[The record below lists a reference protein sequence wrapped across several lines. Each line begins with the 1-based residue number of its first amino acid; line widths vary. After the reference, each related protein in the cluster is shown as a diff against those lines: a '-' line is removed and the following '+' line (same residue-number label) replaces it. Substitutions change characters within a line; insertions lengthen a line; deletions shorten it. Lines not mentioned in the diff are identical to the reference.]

1 MWFLYNV
8 LFTVGYLALL
18 PVFLLR
24 MRRRGGYRQD
34 FGERFGCYAPA
45 KRAALAEGGRIW
57 VHAVSVG
64 EALVALSFIQA
75 VRAARPTVR
84 FVISTT
90 TSTGHALLVAR
101 KADDDLL
108 IYYPLDFPWIAR
120 RVARLIRPAML
131 VLTECELWP
140 NLLRVLYRRQVPVVV
155 INGRI
160 SESSYRGY
168 CRVRLFFRRAAVW
181 VTRFLVQTDTDARRL
196 ADLGVPAEKLM
207 VTGSVKY
214 DAPLAGPDTAAAAR
228 GIVQAAGMNPQGR
241 FWVAGSTWPGEEA
254 AVLAIFKRL
263 RERFADLQLIL
274 VPRHM
279 ERRQEVVQQV
289 AASGLPYV
297 LRSAMPVDAALPS
310 APAGGDV
317 PAVLVA
323 DTTGE
328 LFGYYSIATLVFVG
342 KSLGGNHG
350 GQNPIEPAA
359 LSKPVITGPN
369 MENFPGVIEEMLA
382 AAALEQVPDAAALE
396 AACTRLLEDDTG
408 RVDLATRAG
417 EHVAAR
423 RGVMARTVRIVLC
436 ETRAPNAQH
445 PTPDAQGENLG

>member
-1 MWFLYNV
+1 MWALYNI
-8 LFTVGYLALL
+8 LFAIGYLVLL
-18 PVFLLR
+18 PMFLLR

-34 FGERFGCYAPA
+34 FGERFGCYTPA
-45 KRAALAEGGRIW
+45 KRAALATGGRIW

-75 VRAARPTVR
+75 VRGTRPDAR

-90 TSTGHALLVAR
+90 TSTGHALLAAR
-101 KADDDLL
+101 KASDDLL

-120 RVARLIRPAML
+120 RVARLIRPSML

-140 NLLRVLYRRQVPVVV
+140 NLLRALDRLQVPVVV

-181 VTRFLVQTDTDARRL
+181 VRHFLVQTGTDAQRL
-196 ADLGVPAEKLM
+196 ADLGVPAEKLT
-207 VTGSVKY
+207 VTGSVKF
-214 DAPLAGPDTAAAAR
+214 DAPLAGAETEAR
-228 GIVQAAGMNPQGR
+228 AWAIVQAAGMQAQGR

-263 RERFADLQLIL
+263 RERFGELQLIL

-289 AASGLPYV
+289 EASGLSYV
-297 LRSAMPVDAALPS
+297 LRSAMPSDTTTVAA
-310 APAGGDV
+310 ADGEEA

-342 KSLGGNHG
+342 KSLGENHG

-359 LSKPVITGPN
+359 LSKPVIVGPN
-369 MENFPGVIEEMLA
+369 MENFAGVIDELLA
-382 AAALEQVPDAAALE
+382 AEALVQVPDAAALE
-396 AACTRLLEDDTG
+396 AVCTRLLADDAERTALG
-408 RVDLATRAG
+408 DRAG
-417 EHVAAR
+417 ALVAVR
-423 RGVMARTVRIVLC
+423 RGGMARTVAEALAFGRIAGGL
-436 ETRAPNAQH
+436 AN
-445 PTPDAQGENLG
+445 

>member
-1 MWFLYNV
+1 MWFLYNI
-8 LFTVGYLALL
+8 LFTIGYLALL

-45 KRAALAEGGRIW
+45 KRAALGEGGRIW

-75 VRAARPTVR
+75 VRETRPGAR

-90 TSTGHALLVAR
+90 TSTGHTLLAAR
-101 KADDDLL
+101 KAADDLL
-108 IYYPLDFPWIAR
+108 IYYPLDFPWIVR
-120 RVARLIRPAML
+120 RVVRLIRPAML

-140 NLLRVLYRRQVPVVV
+140 NLLRVLDRLQVPVVV

-181 VTRFLVQTDTDARRL
+181 VRHFLVQTATDAQRL
-196 ADLGVPAEKLM
+196 ADLGVPAEKLT

-214 DAPLAGPDTAAAAR
+214 DAPLAAPATEAHAR
-228 GIVQAAGMNPQGR
+228 GIVQAAGMDPQGR

-254 AVLAIFKRL
+254 VVLAIFKRL

-297 LRSAMPVDAALPS
+297 LRSAMPAADDAAAVPDGAES
-310 APAGGDV
+310 

-342 KSLGGNHG
+342 KSLGENHG

-359 LSKPVITGPN
+359 LAKPVLVGPN
-369 MENFPGVIEEMLA
+369 MENFPGVIDELLA
-382 AAALEQVPDAAALE
+382 GDALVQVPDAAALE
-396 AACTRLLEDDTG
+396 AACSRLLADDAERTA
-408 RVDLATRAG
+408 LATRAG
-417 EHVAAR
+417 ALVATR
-423 RGVMARTVRIVLC
+423 RGVMARTVGIVLQ
-436 ETRAPNAQH
+436 N
-445 PTPDAQGENLG
+445 GL

>member
-1 MWFLYNV
+1 MWFLYNI
-8 LFTVGYLALL
+8 LFAIGYLALL
-18 PVFLLR
+18 PMFVRR

-34 FGERFGCYAPA
+34 FGERFGCYAPE
-45 KRAALAEGGRIW
+45 KRAALAEGRRIW

-64 EALVALSFIQA
+64 EALVALSFIRT
-75 VRAARPTVR
+75 VRETRPDAR

-90 TSTGHALLVAR
+90 TSTGHALLATR
-101 KADDDLL
+101 KAADDLL

-120 RVARLIRPAML
+120 RVARLIRPTML

-140 NLLRVLYRRQVPVVV
+140 NLLRALDRLQVPVVV

-168 CRVRLFFRRAAVW
+168 CRVRFFFRRAAVW
-181 VTRFLVQTDTDARRL
+181 VRHFLVQTETDAQRL
-196 ADLGVPAEKLM
+196 VDLGVPAEKLT

-214 DAPLAGPDTAAAAR
+214 DAPLAGPGTETHAR
-228 GIVQAAGMNPQGR
+228 DILQMAGMDPQGR

-254 AVLAIFKRL
+254 VVLAIFKRL
-263 RERFADLQLIL
+263 RKRFADLQLIL

-279 ERRQEVVQQV
+279 ERRQEVLQQV
-289 AASGLPYV
+289 EASGLPYI
-297 LRSAMPVDAALPS
+297 LRSAMSS
-310 APAGGDV
+310 ADDSTVPHGAEA

-342 KSLGGNHG
+342 KSLGDNHG

-359 LSKPVITGPN
+359 LAKPVLVGPN
-369 MENFPGVIEEMLA
+369 MENFPGVIDELLA
-382 AAALEQVPDAAALE
+382 GDALVQVPDAAALE
-396 AACTRLLEDDTG
+396 AACTRLLADDTE
-408 RVDLATRAG
+408 RTALATRAG
-417 EHVAAR
+417 ALVTTR
-423 RGVMARTVRIVLC
+423 RGVMARTVA
-436 ETRAPNAQH
+436 ETLA
-445 PTPDAQGENLG
+445 LGC

>member
-1 MWFLYNV
+1 
-8 LFTVGYLALL
+8 
-18 PVFLLR
+18 

-34 FGERFGCYAPA
+34 FGERFGCYASE
-45 KRAALAEGGRIW
+45 KRAALAEGGRVW

-75 VRAARPTVR
+75 VRARQPDAR

-90 TSTGHALLVAR
+90 TSTGHALLAAR
-101 KADDDLL
+101 QAPDDLL
-108 IYYPLDFPWIAR
+108 IYYPLDFPWIVR
-120 RVARLIRPAML
+120 RVARLIHPSML

-140 NLLRVLYRRQVPVVV
+140 NLLRVLDRLQVPVVV

-168 CRVRLFFRRAAVW
+168 CRVRFFFRRAAVW
-181 VTRFLVQTDTDARRL
+181 VRHFLIQTETDAQRL
-196 ADLGVPAEKLM
+196 ADLGVPAEKLT

-214 DAPLAGPDTAAAAR
+214 DAPLAGPETEAR
-228 GIVQAAGMNPQGR
+228 ARAIVQAAGMEPQAR

-289 AASGLPYV
+289 EASGLPYV
-297 LRSAMPVDAALPS
+297 LRSAMPADLSAMPS
-310 APAGGDV
+310 GAGGKG
-317 PAVLVA
+317 PSVLVA

-350 GQNPIEPAA
+350 GQNPIEPTA
-359 LSKPVITGPN
+359 LAKPVIVGPN
-369 MENFPGVIEEMLA
+369 MENFPGVIDELLA
-382 AAALEQVPDAAALE
+382 GDALLQVPDAAALE
-396 AACTRLLEDDTG
+396 VACTRLLADDAERTA
-408 RVDLATRAG
+408 LAARAG
-417 EHVAAR
+417 ALVAAR
-423 RGVMARTVRIVLC
+423 RGVMARTVAAVL
-436 ETRAPNAQH
+436 E
-445 PTPDAQGENLG
+445 